1 VAADTCEWQA
11 QTYTDEVERE
21 LVEAMALPKTL
32 AWGEIGLDYHYNLSD
47 PATQR
52 QVFARQIQLAVQHN
66 KPLVIHTREAE
77 EGKSR
82 VSSLVVSCRWSC
94 RVVSCVSCEVLM
106 EWRQTP

>member
-1 VAADTCEWQA
+1 
-11 QTYTDEVERE
+11 VERE

-82 VSSLVVSCRWSC
+82 VSSCVSCRVSCVCRVVC
-94 RVVSCVSCEVLM
+94 RVVSCEGLM
-106 EWRQTP
+106 E